1 MNKKWNDYAQYRKS
15 GIWNVYS
22 FHFFDFLTLFALCE

>member
-22 FHFFDFLTLFALCE
+22 FHFFLIFCILVNM